1 VVERGATLRG
11 MSWAHPEYLVET
23 DWLAAN
29 LEDPALRVL
38 ECTTIL
44 HPRPDGGY
52 KAESGRA
59 TWAAGHIP
67 RSGFA
72 DLTDDL
78 CDRTASWL
86 YMMPEAEAM
95 AAAMA
100 RLGVGEGTRV
110 VLYDR
115 VVNMW
120 AARVW
125 WMLRAVG
132 FDRAAV
138 LNGGW
143 KKWTLEGRPTST
155 DPCVY
160 PPRASSRPRPR
171 SSSAGRGAPAWG
183 SAPRASSTRCPKS
196 SIAAPAASRT
206 GSASPAG
213 SSRAAHSARR
223 SGDARVP
230 RARRAAEAFAASG
243 ALAAGRVIT
252 YCGGGIAASSDAFV
266 LTLLGHDQVSVYDA
280 SLSEWASIRPCRWRR
295 AKRSHHG
302 HEEEGHRADD
312 GVD

>member
-1 VVERGATLRG
+1 
-11 MSWAHPEYLVET
+11 MSWTHPEYLVET

-38 ECTTIL
+38 ECTTIV
-44 HPRPDGGY
+44 HPLPDGGY
-52 KAESGRA
+52 KTESGRA
-59 TWAAGHIP
+59 SWAAGHIP

-78 CDRTASWL
+78 SDRAAATL
-86 YMMPEAEAM
+86 YMMPPVEPM
-95 AAAMA
+95 AASMA

-115 VVNMW
+115 AVNMW

-132 FDRAAV
+132 FDHAAV

-143 KKWTLEGRPTST
+143 KKWTLEGLPTST
-155 DPCVY
+155 APCAY
-160 PPRASSRPRPR
+160 PPGRFVARPR
-171 SSSAGRGAPAWG
+171 AEIFVGKGAVAYGRPG
-183 SAPRASSTRCPKS
+183 R
-196 SIAAPAASRT
+196 I
-206 GSASPAG
+206 AG
-213 SSRAAHSARR
+213 SGNVPARALVDPATHAYLAPDVLRQR
-223 SGDARVP
+223 
-230 RARRAAEAFAASG
+230 FAAAG

-280 SLSEWASIRPCRWRR
+280 SLSEWA
-295 AKRSHHG
+295 
-302 HEEEGHRADD
+302 ADPSLPMQT
-312 GVD
+312 G

>member
-38 ECTTIL
+38 ECTTIP

-86 YMMPEAEAM
+86 YMMPEADAM

-115 VVNMW
+115 AVNMW

-143 KKWTLEGRPTST
+143 KKWTLEGRPIST

-160 PPRASSRPRPR
+160 PPARFVTRPRPEIFVGKDAVL
-171 SSSAGRGAPAWG
+171 AGLGQRATCVINALSDEQHRG
-183 SAPRASSTRCPKS
+183 
-196 SIAAPAASRT
+196 T
-206 GSASPAG
+206 GGVAYGRPGRIAG
-213 SSRAAHSARR
+213 SGNVPAR
-223 SGDARVP
+223 SLVDPATHAYLAP
-230 RARRAAEAFAASG
+230 EALRRQFAASG

-280 SLSEWASIRPCRWRR
+280 SLSEWASDPSLPME
-295 AKRSHHG
+295 KG
-302 HEEEGHRADD
+302 
-312 GVD
+312 